1 MSTFEKIPSEIGK
14 LYLLIYSERRCPH
27 CGAFIK
33 TTDNIC
39 PCCGLQTQFDLMNEI
54 DRKVKEL
61 FKGFTIETLERIKNE
76 IIQVK
81 DNFSVE
87 INELFKKMDDYY
99 RRKIEEELST
109 IKLAESEAL
118 EKIQKVYEE
127 IDNKM
132 ERFLEKVNKQLQRQ
146 LMLAPG
152 AVFDLRQVSDDELE
166 EVVNLSE
173 EIWNFSKEGFPQN
186 LISRFEY
193 SPVLKAISNFLYSA
207 NEFED
212 ALKWYS
218 RYFYSTTVSY
228 THLTLPTN

>member
-1 MSTFEKIPSEIGK
+1 
-14 LYLLIYSERRCPH
+14 
-27 CGAFIK
+27 
-33 TTDNIC
+33 
-39 PCCGLQTQFDLMNEI
+39 MNEI

-127 IDNKM
+127 IDSKI
-132 ERFLEKVNKQLQRQ
+132 EQFL
-146 LMLAPG
+146 
-152 AVFDLRQVSDDELE
+152 D
-166 EVVNLSE
+166 
-173 EIWNFSKEGFPQN
+173 
-186 LISRFEY
+186 
-193 SPVLKAISNFLYSA
+193 KA
-207 NEFED
+207 
-212 ALKWYS
+212 
-218 RYFYSTTVSY
+218 VSY
-228 THLTLPTN
+228 THLTLPTKA